1 MPVLS
6 STIFLTIR
14 EVFTEDLT
22 KIQLTFTRKF
32 QLEFSIFVY
41 KKQESVLKARNMR
54 QIVE

>member
-6 STIFLTIR
+6 STIFLTVR